1 MGQRHKPFPEDFH
14 ARFAIAFATH
24 KAAELSK
31 PTHRLTQRW
40 NGFRQCRRVMDLSI
54 ERLPF
59 FRFKNR
65 SRLSIW
71 QCPAEHRGVKNSPG
85 NDAENRQSAFQA
97 SSRFQ
102 LSGFNLTF
110 VFENCMKG
118 FNPPSTAKSGRGR
131 VELCLIIRNQAGP
144 ISIVGVNVDDAL
156 LQVSSQPIPRCRQRE
171 GRIVILDCYLV
182 VAHIFV
188 NLSDLSTA

>member
-1 MGQRHKPFPEDFH
+1 MPVLSYTYESLQLLFEELGL
-14 ARFAIAFATH
+14 A
-24 KAAELSK
+24 LSK
-31 PTHRLTQRW
+31 P
-40 NGFRQCRRVMDLSI
+40 I
-54 ERLPF
+54 
-59 FRFKNR
+59 
-65 SRLSIW
+65 SRLLAW
-71 QCPAEHRGVKNSPG
+71 LMTAEHRGAKNSPG